1 MLKNFRS
8 DRNGVLRKR
17 YMVPVLNPNYDY
29 EKLLQQMKDAGK
41 GGRENVD
48 EDLVKLEGLTLN
60 ED

>member
-1 MLKNFRS
+1 
-8 DRNGVLRKR
+8 
-17 YMVPVLNPNYDY
+17 
-29 EKLLQQMKDAGK
+29 MKDAGK

>member
-1 MLKNFRS
+1 
-8 DRNGVLRKR
+8 
-17 YMVPVLNPNYDY
+17 MVPVLNPNYDY